1 MFPIEHDDVW
11 GLYKRTQSALW
22 VAQEISFKN
31 ENFDTLTAD
40 EQHLVKTVLAFF
52 AASDGIVIEN
62 IAAKFQHE
70 VQAKR

>member
-1 MFPIEHDDVW
+1 MGGTGDFFGNE
-11 GLYKRTQSALW
+11 
-22 VAQEISFKN
+22 KN

-40 EQHLVKTVLAFF
+40 EQHFVKTVLAFF
-52 AASDGIVIEN
+52 AASDGMVIEN

>member
-1 MFPIEHDDVW
+1 MFFLGNE
-11 GLYKRTQSALW
+11 
-22 VAQEISFKN
+22 KN

-52 AASDGIVIEN
+52 AASDGMVIEN
-62 IAAKFQHE
+62 IAAKSQHE